1 MKGEEGELVEVWL
14 MQGIAL
20 GQGYQVSMLDELDP
34 MIYHAPTVK
43 INGDTL
49 ITCLPTG
56 EVDHED
62 DLECE
67 MRRMWEG
74 CVVLAAWPQSIMDLS
89 FPPRSDAR
97 ERWALPIS
105 CSFGSNFV
113 FPQMV
118 LLARRLS
125 FGAAF

>member
-49 ITCLPTG
+49 ITC
-56 EVDHED
+56 
-62 DLECE
+62 
-67 MRRMWEG
+67 
-74 CVVLAAWPQSIMDLS
+74 
-89 FPPRSDAR
+89 
-97 ERWALPIS
+97 
-105 CSFGSNFV
+105 
-113 FPQMV
+113 
-118 LLARRLS
+118 
-125 FGAAF
+125 